1 MLFLFIIALVFIAIL
16 SYFLKRESSEKVRFK
31 KCLNKI
37 AKAIGESEDSPKSY
51 LVEKVKETFSNDE
64 ESIRQLQRKQNDIL
78 TILNNIV
85 DPIALVRNDGSITFA
100 NTAAKYISRP
110 GIESRK
116 IYEVFEDYFINQMFD
131 QAVNSG
137 EIVSG
142 QVTLYVKSDRRYY
155 EMKVVPTKF
164 EEGDTRYIVVLHDK
178 TTETKLDNAR
188 KEFIS
193 NVSHELRT
201 PLTSIHGYAET
212 LLDDPLD
219 DKDLVRKFLGII
231 EEEAAR
237 MTRLIND
244 LLDLEKLESGES
256 KFEMDTVELNEILQ
270 YVQKIITPL
279 AEEYGVKTIFGETDI
294 KLKGDRD
301 RLVQMVLNL
310 VDNAVKYT
318 SLNDHDPKEVRVN
331 VKTDKTF
338 AVVCVQDTGP
348 GIPDESKAKLFE
360 RFYRVDK
367 ARSRKMGG
375 TGLGLS
381 IVKMIAERHG
391 GHIEFES
398 EYGKGSTFYAYIP
411 LLGGNNDENVRPDSE
426 KKE

>member
-1 MLFLFIIALVFIAIL
+1 
-16 SYFLKRESSEKVRFK
+16 
-31 KCLNKI
+31 
-37 AKAIGESEDSPKSY
+37 
-51 LVEKVKETFSNDE
+51 
-64 ESIRQLQRKQNDIL
+64 
-78 TILNNIV
+78 
-85 DPIALVRNDGSITFA
+85 
-100 NTAAKYISRP
+100 
-110 GIESRK
+110 
-116 IYEVFEDYFINQMFD
+116 
-131 QAVNSG
+131 
-137 EIVSG
+137 
-142 QVTLYVKSDRRYY
+142 
-155 EMKVVPTKF
+155 
-164 EEGDTRYIVVLHDK
+164 
-178 TTETKLDNAR
+178 
-188 KEFIS
+188 
-193 NVSHELRT
+193 
-201 PLTSIHGYAET
+201 
-212 LLDDPLD
+212 
-219 DKDLVRKFLGII
+219 
-231 EEEAAR
+231 
-237 MTRLIND
+237 
-244 LLDLEKLESGES
+244 
-256 KFEMDTVELNEILQ
+256 
-270 YVQKIITPL
+270 
-279 AEEYGVKTIFGETDI
+279 
-294 KLKGDRD
+294 
-301 RLVQMVLNL
+301 LVQMVLNL